1 MSEQN
6 KKGTAVA
13 APQNQEQYIKSKQI
27 SKECRKESFEK
38 TDPTKRTEMIL
49 KVMGNSKLTAREIC
63 YRLHNADLNY
73 VRPRITEL
81 VQEGR
86 LKVVGKAYDART
98 SRKVSVYQK
107 AGEHDV

>member
-13 APQNQEQYIKSKQI
+13 VPIQNQEQYIKSKEI
-27 SKECRKESFEK
+27 SKECQKESFEK
-38 TDPTKRTEMIL
+38 TDPTRRKEMIL
-49 KVMGNSKLTAREIC
+49 KAIGKSEMTARDIC

-81 VQEGR
+81 VVEGK
-86 LKVVGKAYDART
+86 LEVVGKAYDSRT
-98 SRKVSVYQK
+98 SRKVSIYK
-107 AGEHDV
+107 RTDKE